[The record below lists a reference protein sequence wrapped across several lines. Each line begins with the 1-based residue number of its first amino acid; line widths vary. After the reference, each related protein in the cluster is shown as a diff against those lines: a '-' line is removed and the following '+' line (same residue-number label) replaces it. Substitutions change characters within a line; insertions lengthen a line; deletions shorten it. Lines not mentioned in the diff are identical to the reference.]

1 MGKEI
6 YYLVQTDPA
15 HFLRSR
21 EGVADFAPG
30 FGRNDAHRFGTLSEA
45 WRALRAN
52 GGGGGG
58 ARRFPRVL
66 KVTIEVK
73 SINHI

>member
-6 YYLVQTDPA
+6 YYIVQTSPML
-15 HFLRSR
+15 FLRSSKI
-21 EGVADFAPG
+21 GYTHG
-30 FGRNDAHRFGTLSEA
+30 FGRNDAHRFATLSEA
-45 WRALRAN
+45 WRALRESGDKA
-52 GGGGGG
+52 GG

-66 KVTIEVK
+66 KVTIEIK

>member
-6 YYLVQTDPA
+6 YYLVQTAPA
-15 HFLRSR
+15 YFLRAR
-21 EGVADFAPG
+21 EGVADYAPG
-30 FGRNDAHRFGTLSEA
+30 FGRNDAHRFATLSEA
-45 WRALRAN
+45 WRALRAR
-52 GGGGGG
+52 GGEGEG

-66 KVTIEVK
+66 KVTIEIK

>member
-6 YYLVQTDPA
+6 YYIVQLSPT
-15 HFLRSR
+15 HFLHKTAT
-21 EGVADFAPG
+21 GYAHG
-30 FGRNDAHRFGTLSEA
+30 FGRNGAHRFAAIFEA
-45 WRALRAN
+45 GREAQKRKDK
-52 GGGGGG
+52 GGG

-66 KVTIEVK
+66 KVTVEIK